1 MYGRVSHF
9 GRVAAKE
16 VEIVIGHTWELL
28 AACTKSGYIQDV
40 VVEIAQRASMADAN
54 HGRSP

>member
-28 AACTKSGYIQDV
+28 AACTKRGYI
-40 VVEIAQRASMADAN
+40 
-54 HGRSP
+54 